1 MTEKKILLFALCICA
16 KDGLI
21 SSTEEKAL
29 LSLFN
34 EFVKIKGVPFKRV
47 SNSSF
52 EEIIH
57 EFFSTTNQLEDY
69 VKDIKNSEYLEKIL
83 EIAKNAASSDGFD
96 ILENIAY
103 KKTLALLDMN

>member
-1 MTEKKILLFALCICA
+1 MTEKKILLFGLCICA

-34 EFVKIKGVPFKRV
+34 EFVKNKGVPFKKV

-52 EEIIH
+52 EEVVN
-57 EFFSTTNQLEDY
+57 EFFSTTYQLEDY
-69 VKDIKNSEYLEKIL
+69 VKDIKNSEYLEEIL

-103 KKTLALLDMN
+103 KKTLALINKD